1 LKGDDGGTGLEDAEE
16 GTGKS
21 AEGRS
26 EMERGMTGVAA
37 VDSVDGMRGAGM
49 VEGN

>member
-1 LKGDDGGTGLEDAEE
+1 LKGDDEGTGVEDAEE

-26 EMERGMTGVAA
+26 EMEKGMTGVAA
-37 VDSVDGMRGAGM
+37 VDSVE
-49 VEGN
+49 V

>member
-1 LKGDDGGTGLEDAEE
+1 VEDAEE
-16 GTGKS
+16 GSRKS

-26 EMERGMTGVAA
+26 KMERGMSGVAA
-37 VDSVDGMRGAGM
+37 VDSVDGMGGAGM

>member
-1 LKGDDGGTGLEDAEE
+1 MEDAEE

-26 EMERGMTGVAA
+26 EMEKGMTCVVA
-37 VDSVDGMRGAGM
+37 VDSVDGMGGAVM
-49 VEGN
+49 VGGD